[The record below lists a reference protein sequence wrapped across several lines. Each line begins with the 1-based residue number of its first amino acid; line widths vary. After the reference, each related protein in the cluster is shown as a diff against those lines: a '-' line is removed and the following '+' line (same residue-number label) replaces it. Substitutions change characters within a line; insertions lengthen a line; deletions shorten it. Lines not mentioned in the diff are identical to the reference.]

1 MGFKSGWRKF
11 PNKKSKD
18 SAGKERTAGKWDVV
32 DNPISQLLKLFAPS
46 PLDIQSNGVEYSP
59 PVR

>member
-1 MGFKSGWRKF
+1 MGGESFQI
-11 PNKKSKD
+11 KSKD